1 MSDLEVL
8 RHTIAEIIPFNR
20 ALDISITSVSPDR
33 VELMQ
38 PENSERLNT
47 VGDVHTSASTIFMLG
62 EAAAEAMVIHAF
74 RKLIRDEGIVPFVV
88 KTTINY
94 QRPTRGK
101 QHSVCTLS
109 HEEQSRAYDEML
121 HTGHTRFTVA
131 THVLEESGKLV
142 ADLESLW
149 GLRKPRATE
158 LQWLD
163 HTERNNG

>member
-1 MSDLEVL
+1 MSDIEVL

-38 PENSERLNT
+38 PEAPERLNT
-47 VGDVHTSASTIFMLG
+47 VGDVHTAASAIFILG
-62 EAAAEAMVIHAF
+62 EAAAEAMAIHAF
-74 RKLIRDEGIVPFVV
+74 RRLIRDEGVVPFVV

-94 QRPTRGK
+94 HRPTQGK
-101 QHSVCTLS
+101 QRSVCTLS
-109 HEEQSRAYDEML
+109 QEEQSRVYDEMV
-121 HTGHTRFTVA
+121 HTGHTRFIVS

-158 LQWLD
+158 LQWLQN
-163 HTERNNG
+163 TEGNEN